1 MLAAGQ
7 RRHGGRLGRP
17 VLAAEGADL
26 LAKDNNGDTPL
37 DAAMGRMRGAGGRAA
52 SVVNVYKDTAAVIEQ
67 LIEAAERQ

>member
-1 MLAAGQ
+1 
-7 RRHGGRLGRP
+7 
-17 VLAAEGADL
+17 L